1 MRKLGVPKG
10 VDPTPFAR
18 WAGDPARASAPV
30 ELSPE
35 QEFAQALKDHGLVL
49 EGPPIMDGKWH
60 EVPVQGDRKK
70 MSGSYRAFLDGRP
83 AGTITNYKADG
94 PVKWVAT
101 GAALDETTRA
111 QMQAEAAQVRAAR
124 EAERAKTAEAAA
136 KKAYGVWE
144 NLHRA
149 ATPENCPYLAEKGV
163 KGHAVKVD
171 KNGHLVVPARDA
183 DGKLWTIQIVHED
196 GKRYI
201 KESQK
206 MGSFHVIEPSGKGSL
221 AATGNGPI
229 VIAEGYATAATI
241 HEATGMPAV
250 VASDSGNLKPV
261 AEAIRAANP
270 EWEII
275 IAADNDHANIHG
287 NVGMKKG
294 EEAAQAVGGIMV
306 TPKLSAE
313 EKEKGLTDFNDLAQK
328 RGNAALR
335 NSFRMALEKSREP
348 QRGVA

>member
-1 MRKLGVPKG
+1 MRKLGAPKG
-10 VDPTPFAR
+10 VDPAPFAR
-18 WAGDPARASAPV
+18 WAGDPAQASAPV
-30 ELSPE
+30 EMSPE
-35 QEFAQALKDHGLVL
+35 REFAQALKDHGLAL

-101 GAALDETTRA
+101 GAALDEATRA
-111 QMQAEAAQVRAAR
+111 QIQAEAAQVRAAR
-124 EAERAKTAEAAA
+124 EAERAKVAEAAA

-163 KGHAVKVD
+163 KGHGVKVD
-171 KNGHLVVPARDA
+171 KDGHLVVPARDA

-206 MGSFHVIEPSGKGSL
+206 AGSFHVIEPSGRGSL

-250 VASDSGNLKPV
+250 VAFDSGNLKPV

-270 EWEII
+270 EREII
-275 IAADNDHANIHG
+275 IVADNDHANIHG

-294 EEAAQAVGGIMV
+294 EEAAQAVGGVMV
-306 TPKLSAE
+306 APKLTVE

-335 NSFRMALEKSREP
+335 NSFRMALEQSRGP